1 MEAVQPRVQPGDVLR
16 PLGPPVMEAG
26 LQRHAVSQP
35 VSDREASAA
44 LELGQHDDHLSAG
57 QHEVMRLV
65 FCVLYL
71 PVQGRDT
78 VHRLELAPGGHHVV
92 RLLAVA
98 PHLDPLVGMSVLHH
112 HHQPRPALGQVVG
125 RHPLPSLVPLSSV
138 KINI

>member
-57 QHEVMRLV
+57 QHRVMRLYRV
-65 FCVLYL
+65 FYVYL
-71 PVQGRDT
+71 CRGGTLST
-78 VHRLELAPGGHHVV
+78 V
-92 RLLAVA
+92 
-98 PHLDPLVGMSVLHH
+98 
-112 HHQPRPALGQVVG
+112 
-125 RHPLPSLVPLSSV
+125 LSSPRV
-138 KINI
+138 DTTL